1 VTDNVTAFIVTIS
14 ASYGAGGTHIGPGVA
29 KELGVPFLDR
39 AIPAIVAES
48 LAVPLK
54 DAVAHDERRE
64 SRLHRVISVL
74 AHAGTGPFGMPDPM
88 PGESMRSA
96 RDFRDR
102 TENTI
107 REMADTTGGVILGR
121 AATVVLRDH
130 PNALHVRLDG
140 PVNSRVRQAVRFG
153 DTDEEHARRHLED
166 TDRVREDYM
175 KHFYRVDPR
184 DPALYHLV
192 IDSTALDFDTCIDII
207 VTAARVLCDTDEGP
221 DAA

>member
-1 VTDNVTAFIVTIS
+1 
-14 ASYGAGGTHIGPGVA
+14 
-29 KELGVPFLDR
+29 
-39 AIPAIVAES
+39 
-48 LAVPLK
+48 
-54 DAVAHDERRE
+54 
-64 SRLHRVISVL
+64 
-74 AHAGTGPFGMPDPM
+74 
-88 PGESMRSA
+88 
-96 RDFRDR
+96 
-102 TENTI
+102 
-107 REMADTTGGVILGR
+107 VILGR
-121 AATVVLRDH
+121 AATVVLRAH

-140 PVNSRVRQAVRFG
+140 PVDARVRQAVRFG